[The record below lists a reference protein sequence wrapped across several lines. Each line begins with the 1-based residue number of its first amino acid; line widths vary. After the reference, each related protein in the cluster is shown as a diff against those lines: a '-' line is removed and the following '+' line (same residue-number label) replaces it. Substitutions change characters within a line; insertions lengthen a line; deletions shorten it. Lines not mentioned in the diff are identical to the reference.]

1 MTFLTAELGTNWRG
15 DVDVL
20 QRMLVKCH
28 WAGIDAVKFQAL
40 SDELINRHPEW
51 DWYHHAS
58 ITPENVDTIDKICK
72 KIGMEWFCTPCYAEA
87 VDWLDPYVKR
97 WKIRHADNTKS
108 SILQKCINTKKE
120 IIISVD
126 RENAVI
132 GQSPYV
138 KQIYC
143 IPKYPT
149 TLGELN
155 FDMLKVLKGYSNH
168 CLDVT
173 ALYKAYRY
181 GIDYLEFHLTDSSDD
196 FAIDNKVSLTYLQME
211 EFCHWRRIYDDPDGA
226 ATTMYQDKRIP
237 FTL

>member
-15 DVDVL
+15 DPEVL
-20 QRMLVKCH
+20 KRMVTKCH
-28 WAGIDAVKFQAL
+28 WAGVDAVKFQAL
-40 SDELINRHPEW
+40 SIELINRHPEW

-58 ITPENVDTIDKICK
+58 ITVDNIDTIDKICK
-72 KIGMEWFCTPCYAEA
+72 EIGMEWFCTPCYPEA
-87 VDWLDPYVKR
+87 VVWLDMYVKR

-108 SILQKCINTKKE
+108 SILEKCIATKKE
-120 IIISVD
+120 IIVSVS

-138 KQIYC
+138 KQVYC

-155 FDMLKVLKGYSNH
+155 FDMLKILKGYSNH

-173 ALYKAYRY
+173 ALYMAYRY
-181 GIDYLEFHLTDSSDD
+181 NLDYLEFHLTDSSDS
-196 FAIDNKVSLTYLQME
+196 FAIDNKVSLTYPQME
-211 EFCHWRRIYDDPDGA
+211 EFCKWRDFYDDFDGA
-226 ATTMYQDKRIP
+226 AIAAYNDNKIP
-237 FTL
+237 FSI

>member
-20 QRMLVKCH
+20 RRMLVKCH
-28 WAGIDAVKFQAL
+28 WAGVDAVKFQAL

-58 ITPENVDTIDKICK
+58 VTPENVDTIDKMCK
-72 KIGMEWFCTPCYAEA
+72 EIGMEWFCTPCYPEA
-87 VDWLDPYVKR
+87 VTWLAPYVKR
-97 WKIRHADNTKS
+97 WKIRHADNKDQTL
-108 SILQKCINTKKE
+108 IRECRNTGN
-120 IIISVD
+120 IVYVSVD
-126 RENAVI
+126 RPPTTKLDSIN
-132 GQSPYV
+132 Y
-138 KQIYC
+138 IYC

-155 FDMLKVLKGYSNH
+155 FDMLKILKGYSNH

-211 EFCHWRRIYDDPDGA
+211 EFCKWRKIYDDPDMA
-226 ATTMYQDKRIP
+226 ATVMYQDKKRIP